1 MNLIDAHAHLMD
13 EKFDG
18 EVEKIIN
25 NAQEA
30 GVTKIINIG
39 YNKETSQKAVEL
51 AEEYDFIYAT
61 IGLHPEELET
71 EQDITFIKEMSK
83 NKKVV
88 AIGEVGLDYHYEGFD
103 KTLQKEIFVNQI
115 KLANELKLPVVIHSR
130 DV

>member
-1 MNLIDAHAHLMD
+1 MQIRRGLHYLCENRLFLNVEKVGIKMNLIDAHAHLMD

-39 YNKETSQKAVEL
+39 YNKETSQKAIEL
-51 AEEYDFIYAT
+51 AEKYDFIYAT

-71 EQDITFIKEMSK
+71 EQDIIFIKEM
-83 NKKVV
+83 
-88 AIGEVGLDYHYEGFD
+88 
-103 KTLQKEIFVNQI
+103 
-115 KLANELKLPVVIHSR
+115 
-130 DV
+130 